1 MRNQSK
7 RASVKP
13 RPVQSAQT
21 QSLRIAVE
29 AGTRLNQA
37 LSEWAEWAKTTP
49 LAHPGKAEK

>member
-1 MRNQSK
+1 VAATGK
-7 RASVKP
+7 GLK
-13 RPVQSAQT
+13 T